1 MREKVRG
8 FDRSLAVNRQRR
20 ALEKLASPRLSMC
33 LIAALTAAAGFFASW
48 LLLRLGLYA
57 MWARYPL
64 AVALAYAVFLF
75 LLWCWLRLQSSDT
88 DAADAAEVA
97 DIGSD
102 MADVAYASGSGGSNL
117 ADAGGGVDLPDI
129 DDGEGA
135 LIGIVIVA
143 LIALGTALLAAFS
156 IISIAPVLLAELLVD
171 AALAAGLYRHVR
183 KLDRDR
189 HWLGTALR
197 HTAWRFGAVAV
208 LAALAGLLLVWL
220 APGAVSLGDVLH

>member
-1 MREKVRG
+1 MREKVRS

-48 LLLRLGLYA
+48 LLLKLGLYA

-75 LLWCWLRLQSSDT
+75 LLWCWLRFQSG
-88 DAADAAEVA
+88 DADADAAEVA

-102 MADVAYASGSGGSNL
+102 VSDIAYASGRGSSNL
-117 ADAGGGVDLPDI
+117 ANDSSGIDLPDI
-129 DDGEGA
+129 GDDEGA
-135 LIGIVIVA
+135 VIGMVIVA

-156 IISIAPVLLAELLVD
+156 IVSIAPVLLAELLVD

-208 LAALAGLLLVWL
+208 IAALAGLLLAWL
-220 APGAVSLGDVLH
+220 APGAVSLGDVLR